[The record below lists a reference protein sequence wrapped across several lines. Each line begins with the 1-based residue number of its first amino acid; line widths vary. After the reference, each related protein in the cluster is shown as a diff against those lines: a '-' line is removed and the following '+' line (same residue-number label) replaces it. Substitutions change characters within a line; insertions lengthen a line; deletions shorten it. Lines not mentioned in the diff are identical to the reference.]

1 MCTKRVT
8 YLIREMNLDPF
19 ISCYVNGQRVM
30 LLHFCSK
37 PFNIY
42 QRTTNC
48 KLCLTSSY
56 KVTTCKSRFY
66 FSFDFFKEKYH
77 REKIGNIRVLLIW
90 LDYEFLSVYFSLLFF
105 TGCHNDL
112 NSFPWKK
119 LVAERTS
126 CHKEKKMNKSQTTD
140 NFMGGTTLLLWQ

>member
-1 MCTKRVT
+1 
-8 YLIREMNLDPF
+8 
-19 ISCYVNGQRVM
+19 M

-48 KLCLTSSY
+48 KLCLTSRY

-112 NSFPWKK
+112 NSFSWKK

-126 CHKEKKMNKSQTTD
+126 CHKEKKMNKSQLMISWEAPLFCFD
-140 NFMGGTTLLLWQ
+140 NRYCTRTLLSCTIEF